1 MNTICSLLTVLC
13 LVLKLNADCDYFLCY
28 ENDHYNRPGQMLHVT
43 KDNSS
48 NTKCI
53 KRSEV
58 PKSKCQIQFNASGD
72 HVVLNTEKVK
82 ELNFS
87 YNAIEAIDVDFLT
100 CKGYIRK
107 LDLSHNKLEFID
119 REVFGQN
126 FPKLRYL
133 DVSHNKLSAIDLSLM
148 IRIKPLRKLSLSNNQ
163 LKVGVYEFSKS
174 FSL

>member
-13 LVLKLNADCDYFLCY
+13 LVLIFNADCDYFLCY

-72 HVVLNTEKVK
+72 HVVLNTENVK
-82 ELNFS
+82 EFLYGSGWIRTFKKLCC
-87 YNAIEAIDVDFLT
+87 IDDF
-100 CKGYIRK
+100 R
-107 LDLSHNKLEFID
+107 
-119 REVFGQN
+119 
-126 FPKLRYL
+126 
-133 DVSHNKLSAIDLSLM
+133 VSPSA
-148 IRIKPLRKLSLSNNQ
+148 
-163 LKVGVYEFSKS
+163 
-174 FSL
+174 